1 MINKENCHNPQVLQF
16 DHSNEFFEGE
26 QQGKEAVSRHTY
38 TVNSSIML
46 WTRWIS
52 DYILSHSPFSIW
64 SIININCIP
73 LWTTLH
79 IKVFLRFWHG
89 TTFCLK

>member
-38 TVNSSIML
+38 TVEQFYNALKLGEYPIN
-46 WTRWIS
+46 
-52 DYILSHSPFSIW
+52 ILSHSRLLNLIY
-64 SIININCIP
+64 
-73 LWTTLH
+73 H
-79 IKVFLRFWHG
+79 
-89 TTFCLK
+89 